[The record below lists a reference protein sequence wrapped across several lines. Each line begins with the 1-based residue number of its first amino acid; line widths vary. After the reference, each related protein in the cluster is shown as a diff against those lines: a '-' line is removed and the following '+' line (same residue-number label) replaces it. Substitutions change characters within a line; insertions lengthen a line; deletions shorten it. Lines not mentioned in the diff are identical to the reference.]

1 MNDFVAGERL
11 RAIAWKNSTPTLPA
25 EARLPAPYVG
35 KNGSPGE
42 SAFDFCLPPEHAEL
56 SLLPEVRE
64 HVLALFAELEIPWHA
79 GIGGGPGNHLLSSQ
93 VQCVNALGQMVAD
106 PDRIV
111 RAFGPL
117 VGTAEVRQ
125 IEPGRWLTFEYIGE
139 DDLLHEAVGGVRVR
153 GAHCTSVDAAFLH
166 RTQEGL
172 TELVL
177 IEWKYTEHYA
187 SRSPSPRKDA
197 VRFQRYGPLLAAAD
211 SPITIGLLP
220 FEELLQEPLYQLV
233 RQQLLA
239 HALEKTKAQ
248 GVDRVR
254 VVHVLPA
261 GNTAYQASLHGTLAP
276 LLGSTIK
283 QVWQR
288 LLRQPDRFVAMD
300 SAVFL
305 DPEIT
310 SSDYVE
316 RYGGHA

>member
-11 RAIAWKNSTPTLPA
+11 RAIAWKNSTPTLPI
-25 EARLPAPYVG
+25 EARLRAPYFG
-35 KNGSPGE
+35 KNRLPGK
-42 SAFDFCLPPEHAEL
+42 SAFDFCLPPEHAEF
-56 SLLPEVRE
+56 SLLPEVRKA
-64 HVLALFAELEIPWHA
+64 VLALFAELEIPWHA

-117 VGTAEVRQ
+117 LGTAEVRQ

-139 DDLLHEAVGGVRVR
+139 EDLLHEALGGERVR

-187 SRSPSPRKDA
+187 PRSASPRKDA
-197 VRFQRYGPLLAAAD
+197 VRFKHYGPLLAAAD
-211 SPITIGLLP
+211 SPIASGLLP

-239 HALEKTKAQ
+239 HELERTKAH
-248 GVDRVR
+248 GADRVR

-276 LLGSTIK
+276 LLGTTIK
-283 QVWQR
+283 EVWHR
-288 LLRQPDRFVAMD
+288 LLRQPDRFIAMD

-316 RYGGHA
+316 RYGDHA

>member
-1 MNDFVAGERL
+1 MNDFVAAERS
-11 RAIAWKNSTPTLPA
+11 RAIAWKNSTRTLPV
-25 EARLPAPYVG
+25 EARSPAPYIG
-35 KNGSPGE
+35 KNGSPGKW
-42 SAFDFCLPPEHAEL
+42 AFDFCLPPEHAEL
-56 SLLPEVRE
+56 SLLPQVRE
-64 HVLALFAELEIPWHA
+64 AVLALFAELEIPWHA
-79 GIGGGPGNHLLSSQ
+79 GVGGGPGNHLLSSQ

-106 PDRIV
+106 PDRIT
-111 RAFGPL
+111 RAFGL
-117 VGTAEVRQ
+117 LLATAEVRQ

-139 DDLLHEAVGGVRVR
+139 DDLLHEAVGGKRIR

-166 RTQEGL
+166 RTHEGL

-187 SRSPSPRKDA
+187 PRSASSKKDA
-197 VRFQRYGPLLAAAD
+197 VRFKRYGPLLAAAD
-211 SPITIGLLP
+211 SPITIGQLP

-239 HALEKTKAQ
+239 QELEKAKAH
-248 GVDRVR
+248 GADRVR

-261 GNTAYQASLHGTLAP
+261 GNTAYHASLHGTLAP
-276 LLGSTIK
+276 LLGTTIK
-283 QVWQR
+283 EVWRR

-305 DPEIT
+305 NPEIT

-316 RYGGHA
+316 RYGDDA